1 MTAIKWN
8 DKQQRNIF
16 IIDIFFNV
24 FEKVSRSTPSDG
36 RTKYFP
42 ERFFFKKVTQSTPA
56 NGILKMI
63 RKTDW
68 LIWFINSVSIKR

>member
-36 RTKYFP
+36 NIFSVTYMFI
-42 ERFFFKKVTQSTPA
+42 ENILIHAYDTFF
-56 NGILKMI
+56 LKI
-63 RKTDW
+63 HTGQTNRPKQFF
-68 LIWFINSVSIKR
+68 LGQNV